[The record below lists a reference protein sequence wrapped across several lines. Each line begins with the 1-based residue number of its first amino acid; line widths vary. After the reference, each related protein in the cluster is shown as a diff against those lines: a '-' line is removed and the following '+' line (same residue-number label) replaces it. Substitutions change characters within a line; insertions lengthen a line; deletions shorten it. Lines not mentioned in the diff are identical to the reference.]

1 MLLCGIDDNILIT
14 QLCYQG
20 VYHDEEIIIIAPQG
34 DEFFLGLEPNPKHN

>member
-34 DEFFLGLEPNPKHN
+34 DEYFFGVGTKPQT